1 MEPLTIAEPSPNH
14 PRDVPVPDA
23 SDDAAIIAEIT
34 AFEEA
39 KAHRRSPAFLC
50 EQINSILKFYAP
62 VVRDPYFRMSQ
73 QRPQSRHGARRRL

>member
-14 PRDVPVPDA
+14 PRDAPVPDA

-50 EQINSILKFYAP
+50 EQINSISFTAALHSTCALA
-62 VVRDPYFRMSQ
+62 
-73 QRPQSRHGARRRL
+73 G

>member
-1 MEPLTIAEPSPNH
+1 MEPLTISEPSPNH
-14 PRDVPVPDA
+14 PRDAPVPDA

-39 KAHRRSPAFLC
+39 KAHRRSPAFLR

-62 VVRDPYFRMSQ
+62 VVRDPRGGFHNQ
-73 QRPQSRHGARRRL
+73 LLGASSVV